1 MAKEVYSRN
10 LIHTARLQAGLTQA
24 ELARKGKTSQ
34 AAVSA
39 YESGKRSPSVETL
52 SRLIRVTGMELR
64 MRLSEPDTH
73 DASRKSAE
81 KILPRSQVRAHITRE
96 GKRISAHGRGPKT

>member
-10 LIHTARLQAGLTQA
+10 LIHTARMQAGLTQA

-73 DASRKSAE
+73 DVSRKSAE
-81 KILPRSQVRAHITRE
+81 KILPRSQVRAHKSRK

>member
-1 MAKEVYSRN
+1 MAKEMYSRN
-10 LIHTARLQAGLTQA
+10 LIHTARMQAGLTQA
-24 ELARKGKTSQ
+24 ELARIGKTSQ
-34 AAVSA
+34 AAISA

-81 KILPRSQVRAHITRE
+81 KILPRAQVRAHTTRE
-96 GKRISAHGRGPKT
+96 GKRISAHGRGSKT